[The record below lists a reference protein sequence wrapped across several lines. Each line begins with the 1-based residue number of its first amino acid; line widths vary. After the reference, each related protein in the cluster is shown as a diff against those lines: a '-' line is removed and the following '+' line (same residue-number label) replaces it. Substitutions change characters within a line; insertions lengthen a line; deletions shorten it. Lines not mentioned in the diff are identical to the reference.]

1 MQFFKEIFKVIIAFF
16 TGLFI
21 GKKLERSKKALE
33 DATKTADM
41 VKYKNRLYSDITDS
55 DIDKWLRKE

>member
-1 MQFFKEIFKVIIAFF
+1 MQFFKEIFKVIITFF
-16 TGLFI
+16 AGLFI